1 MLHPYSITALRD
13 PYEPRALPTN
23 AKTPSTYKADFGR
36 VVYVFAT

>member
-1 MLHPYSITALRD
+1 MLHPYRITALRR
-13 PYEPRALPTN
+13 PLRALPTN